1 MSVKLYVGNL
11 SYEVTDAELNE
22 LFSPLGVIES
32 VKIIT
37 DRYTGNSKGFGFVE
51 MSSREEA
58 DKAINELNGK
68 TIRNRAIVVNE
79 ARPPSP
85 RRSFGG
91 GGGDRSHG
99 GGGRGRGRF

>member
-11 SYEVTDAELNE
+11 AYEVTEAELNE
-22 LFSPLGVIES
+22 LFAPLGVIES
-32 VKIIT
+32 VKVIN

-51 MSSREEA
+51 MSNREEA

-68 TIRNRAIVVNE
+68 TVRNRAIVVNE

-91 GGGDRSHG
+91 ARSQ
-99 GGGRGRGRF
+99 GGGRGSGRGRF